1 MEREAESEALR
12 LAALTMRLARGWKQK
27 EVAEALGMAPST
39 ISGYELGYRRVSRR
53 TVEAIAGT
61 VGVSLD
67 VLEALLPGLRALC
80 RGGGGRRPRAPLSRA
95 AATDVA
101 IEEIL
106 RKAEAAMRTT
116 LELTFQEPEWDFL
129 FEELEEE
136 D

>member
-1 MEREAESEALR
+1 MEREGESEALR

-39 ISGYELGYRRVSRR
+39 ISGYELGYRRIPRR
-53 TVEAIAGT
+53 TVEAIAVT

-80 RGGGGRRPRAPLSRA
+80 TGGGGRRPRAPLSQA

-106 RKAEAAMRTT
+106 RKTEAAVRTS
-116 LELTFQEPEWDFL
+116 LELIFQEPEWEFP
-129 FEELEEE
+129 LEDE